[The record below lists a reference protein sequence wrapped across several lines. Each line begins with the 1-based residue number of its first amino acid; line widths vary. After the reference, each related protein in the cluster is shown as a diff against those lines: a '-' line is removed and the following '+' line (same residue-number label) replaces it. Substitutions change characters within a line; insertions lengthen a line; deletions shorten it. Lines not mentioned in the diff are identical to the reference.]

1 MEICGL
7 RIDLVNM
14 DYVYLCIIYIYTYY
28 IPNKTIHICVY
39 YSVYILGDGYEI
51 EVVVVETQW
60 ILKIL
65 CGH

>member
-1 MEICGL
+1 
-7 RIDLVNM
+7 M
-14 DYVYLCIIYIYTYY
+14 DYVYLCIIYIYTYYY